1 MSVRDRLMATAK
13 AMFSA
18 NGYDNTST
26 AELVREAGTSESQLI
41 KHFGSKEGLLE
52 AIFDEGWSK
61 LDFIFV
67 AARVNTNPVQR
78 LRMVFELVTEGFQ
91 NDPAMLELMLLE
103 GRRIRKG
110 QSDIMMTQGYARFVD
125 LVEQIIREIM
135 ASSGRQL
142 EISAAAVTSALLG
155 MTESMSRDL
164 LLSRRAGWKHYATA
178 EEQRKIFAL
187 WLRAI
192 TAEAGVPAKQ

>member
-1 MSVRDRLMATAK
+1 MATAK
-13 AMFSA
+13 AMFSSH
-18 NGYDNTST
+18 GYDNTST

-67 AARVNTNPVQR
+67 AARVSTNPAQR
-78 LRMVFELVTEGFQ
+78 LRMVFELLTEGFQ
-91 NDPAMLELMLLE
+91 SDPAMLELMLLE

-110 QSDIMMTQGYARFVD
+110 QSDIMMTQGYTKFVD
-125 LVEQIIREIM
+125 LVEQIIREIIS
-135 ASSGRQL
+135 ASGRPL
-142 EISAAAVTSALLG
+142 EISAAAITSALLG
-155 MTESMSRDL
+155 MTESMARDQL
-164 LLSRRAGWKHYATA
+164 LARRAGWKHFGTP

-192 TAEAGVPAKQ
+192 TMEQSVPAKQ

>member
-1 MSVRDRLMATAK
+1 
-13 AMFSA
+13 MFST

-78 LRMVFELVTEGFQ
+78 LRMVFELITEGFQ

-110 QSDIMMTQGYARFVD
+110 QSDIMMTQGYTKFVD
-125 LVEQIIREIM
+125 LVEQIIQEIL
-135 ASSGRQL
+135 SDCPLR
-142 EISAAAVTSALLG
+142 IRRP
-155 MTESMSRDL
+155 SR
-164 LLSRRAGWKHYATA
+164 
-178 EEQRKIFAL
+178 
-187 WLRAI
+187 
-192 TAEAGVPAKQ
+192 

>member
-1 MSVRDRLMATAK
+1 MATAK

-18 NGYDNTST
+18 HGYDNTST

-67 AARVNTNPVQR
+67 AARVSTNPAQR
-78 LRMVFELVTEGFQ
+78 LRMIFELVTEGFQ
-91 NDPAMLELMLLE
+91 TDPAMLELMLLE

-110 QSDIMMTQGYARFVD
+110 QSDIMMTQGYTKFVD
-125 LVEQIIREIM
+125 LVEQIIREM
-135 ASSGRQL
+135 LSASGRPL
-142 EISAAAVTSALLG
+142 EISAAAITSALLG
-155 MTESMSRDL
+155 MTESMARDQL
-164 LLSRRAGWKHYATA
+164 LARRAGWKHYATP

-192 TAEAGVPAKQ
+192 TMEAGVPAKQ

>member
-1 MSVRDRLMATAK
+1 MATAK
-13 AMFSA
+13 AMFST

-110 QSDIMMTQGYARFVD
+110 QSDIMMTQGYTKFVD
-125 LVEQIIREIM
+125 LVEQIIQEILS
-135 ASSGRQL
+135 ASGRPL
-142 EISAAAVTSALLG
+142 EISAAAITSAMLG

-164 LLSRRAGWKHYATA
+164 LLSRRAGWKHYGTV
-178 EEQRKIFAL
+178 EEQ
-187 WLRAI
+187 
-192 TAEAGVPAKQ
+192 